1 MATPSRRRT
10 LWATLSVAALLVAT
24 TAARTGTAP
33 PDREAALAADTV
45 PALDS
50 LRTELVRSRG
60 FLRGAETQLSKTLS
74 ILDRITGAPADT
86 VATAPTVQDW
96 RTGEWSLLAGGYV
109 GTIDLDDSTATAD
122 GVTAPITWTAAG
134 DTLHARLTVP
144 GYEAGELAVVHAE
157 GRLIGTVIW
166 GGETR
171 PAAGERPS
179 LRVVRTVQPT
189 DAAGCTLA
197 QYTDGSWGVAPS
209 ASRCHQ
215 ALDRYVGRLTY
226 VARIYEP

>member
-1 MATPSRRRT
+1 MRT
-10 LWATLSVAALLVAT
+10 TLLRSALVALVLT
-24 TAARTGTAP
+24 
-33 PDREAALAADTV
+33 LAAISGGAAVRAVPTPADTI

-74 ILDRITGAPADT
+74 ILDRVMGAPADT
-86 VATAPTVQDW
+86 TAAAPAVQDW

-109 GTIDLDDSTATAD
+109 GTIDLDDSTATVE
-122 GVTAPITWTAAG
+122 GVTAPIAWTAAG
-134 DTLHARLTVP
+134 DTLRARLTVP

-157 GRLIGTVIW
+157 GRLIGTVAY

-171 PAAGERPS
+171 PASGERTS
-179 LRVVRTVQPT
+179 LRVVRTVRPA
-189 DAAGCTLA
+189 DAADCTLA

-215 ALDRYVGRLTY
+215 ALDRYAGRLTY
-226 VARIYEP
+226 VARTYVPDRP